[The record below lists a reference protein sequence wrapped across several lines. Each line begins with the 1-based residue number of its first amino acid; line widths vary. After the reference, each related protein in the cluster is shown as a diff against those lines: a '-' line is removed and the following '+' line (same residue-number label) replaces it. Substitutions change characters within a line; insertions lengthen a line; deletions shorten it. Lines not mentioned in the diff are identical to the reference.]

1 MMEHILEGAF
11 EDGEI
16 PDAAI
21 ASSLQDSHTFW
32 HVRESIP
39 LADRTAGGSIHSD
52 VSLPISLIP
61 EFVEETSA
69 MLLSAY
75 PWLGLSIYGHLG
87 DGNLHF
93 NFVSP
98 EDPGATYRNEEGI
111 REILYSQVNK
121 FEGSISAEH
130 GIGMLKLDHNYQFK
144 DPLEI
149 EIMRKIKNAF
159 DPKGIMNPGK
169 LLKAE

>member
-1 MMEHILEGAF
+1 MEHILEGAF

-16 PDAAI
+16 TDAAI

-98 EDPGATYRNEEGI
+98 EDPVQPTEMKKEF
-111 REILYSQVNK
+111 EK
-121 FEGSISAEH
+121 FFIVRLINS
-130 GIGMLKLDHNYQFK
+130 
-144 DPLEI
+144 
-149 EIMRKIKNAF
+149 
-159 DPKGIMNPGK
+159 
-169 LLKAE
+169 KARFQPNTASEC

>member
-1 MMEHILEGAF
+1 MPPLSDSPWKVLVELSLEKKPQESMMEHILEGAF

-16 PDAAI
+16 TDAAI

-75 PWLGLSIYGHLG
+75 PWLGLPSMGTW
-87 DGNLHF
+87 
-93 NFVSP
+93 
-98 EDPGATYRNEEGI
+98 ATETFI
-111 REILYSQVNK
+111 
-121 FEGSISAEH
+121 SISSV
-130 GIGMLKLDHNYQFK
+130 LKTRVQPTEMKKEFEKFFIVRLISLRARFQPNTAS
-144 DPLEI
+144 EC
-149 EIMRKIKNAF
+149 
-159 DPKGIMNPGK
+159 
-169 LLKAE
+169 